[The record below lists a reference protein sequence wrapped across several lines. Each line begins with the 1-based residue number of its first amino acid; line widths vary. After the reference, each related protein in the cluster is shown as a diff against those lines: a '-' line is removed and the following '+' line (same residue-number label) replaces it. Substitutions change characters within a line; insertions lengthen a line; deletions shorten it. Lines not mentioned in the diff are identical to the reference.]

1 MRVGA
6 RLLRKS
12 PGFFLTSTLTLA
24 LGIAATTA
32 MFSVVNAVLLRLPFG
47 HPERLVRFMAFDPA
61 HQTPLEV
68 SFVEIE
74 DWRRANR
81 TFDDVAGIGSTN
93 WSYVLDG
100 DDPQLIRSTVV
111 SGNFFDVIESRSL
124 IGRTLTREDDHATA
138 ARVVVLSHAL
148 WRSRFA
154 ADPSVVG
161 RAIRLSGSTFTIVG
175 VMPAIFQY
183 PTGTDVWTPIAPE
196 LAAEGRRQHR
206 DLLNARWFGVLHGIG
221 RLKAGTAIVDAQ
233 TDLSTLIRRESLPNG
248 RVQLTPLVDSY
259 LGRVRTALLMS
270 LASVFLL
277 LAIACSNVAGLL
289 LARTARRRQE
299 WAVRRAVGGTDG
311 AVVRLVMVDAAFVAV
326 AATLAGALAASR
338 LVNAIRFLD
347 PTGLLAGFPI
357 PIDRRVIAVTIA
369 AGMVTLIVAGI
380 GPCFH
385 ALRMAAADSISLHL
399 RHRPSILRMRR
410 WLIVGQVAV
419 AVLLLA
425 SAGVMARSVSRI
437 HRIDLGFDPERL
449 LFVHGF
455 EPPDTTRERH
465 DAAIDRVIADIA
477 RLPGVENVA
486 GVYRAPLQ
494 GPIGLDSRI
503 VIEGDPLARESW
515 NRHPPVNAEGVT
527 PEYFST
533 MRIRLLAGRG
543 FTREDGANAP
553 GVVVISQSLA
563 RQLWPGEDAIGR
575 RLLSGF
581 SLRPVRDV
589 TGRLQW
595 EKVVGVVADVRYRE
609 IEQPRFDVYLPV
621 AQADA
626 PVHDL
631 VIRTSGDP
639 SAVAASVRSVVRR
652 LVPSSALTTKTMTS
666 MLGEA
671 TSVWRLTLIIIG
683 TFAAFAVLLS
693 ATGLYGLLAYVV
705 EERRRD
711 IGIRIALGAAPRQI
725 RWLVI
730 ANAGALVVVGLA
742 LGVPA
747 FLLVGSAMRSLVFE
761 VSPTDSFAVGGAV
774 LLLASV
780 GMVATYVPAWRAS
793 LVDPVETL
801 RAE

>member
-1 MRVGA
+1 MRVSA

-12 PGFFLTSTLTLA
+12 PGFFLTSTFTLA

-47 HPERLVRFMAFDPA
+47 HPDRLVRFTAFDPA
-61 HQTPLEV
+61 HQVPLEV

-81 TFDDVAGIGSTN
+81 TLDDVAGIGSTN

-111 SGNFFDVIESRSL
+111 SGNFFDVIESRPL

-138 ARVVVLSHAL
+138 ARVVILSHAL

-183 PTGTDVWTPIAPE
+183 PTGTDIWTPIAPE
-196 LAAEGRRQHR
+196 LAAEGRRQHQ

-221 RLKAGTAIVDAQ
+221 RLKDATATADAQ

-259 LGRVRTALLMS
+259 FGRVRTALLMS

-311 AVVRLVMVDAAFVAV
+311 AVVRLVMVDAAFVALT
-326 AATLAGALAASR
+326 ATLAGAIAAPR

-347 PTGLLAGFPI
+347 PTGLVAGFPI
-357 PIDRRVIAVTIA
+357 PIDRRVIAVTIT

-385 ALRMAAADSISLHL
+385 ALRMAAADSISLDL

-449 LFVHGF
+449 LFVHGV
-455 EPPDTTRERH
+455 EPSDTTRERH
-465 DAAIDRVIADIA
+465 DAAIDRLIADVA

-533 MRIRLLAGRG
+533 MRIRLLVGRG
-543 FTREDGANAP
+543 FTAADGRDSP
-553 GVVVISQSLA
+553 GVVVISESLA
-563 RQLWPGEDAIGR
+563 RQLWPGQTAVGR
-575 RLLSGF
+575 RMLSGF
-581 SLRPVRDV
+581 SLRAPRDAA
-589 TGRLQW
+589 GRLQW
-595 EKVVGVVADVRYRE
+595 ETVVGIVADVRYRE
-609 IEQPRFDVYLPV
+609 IEQTRFDVYVPV

-639 SAVAASVRSVVRR
+639 SAVAASVRSVVRQ
-652 LVPSSALTTKTMTS
+652 LVPSSTPTTKTMTS
-666 MLGEA
+666 MLAEA

-711 IGIRIALGAAPRQI
+711 IGIRIALGAAPGQI

-730 ANAGALVVVGLA
+730 ANAGALVAVGLA